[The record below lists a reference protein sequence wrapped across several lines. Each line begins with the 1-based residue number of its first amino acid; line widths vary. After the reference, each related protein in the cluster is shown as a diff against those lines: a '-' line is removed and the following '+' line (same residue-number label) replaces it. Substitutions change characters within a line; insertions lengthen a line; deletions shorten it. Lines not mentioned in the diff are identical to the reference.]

1 MTIEQSNTLPDEE
14 IQVELNKY
22 IPPEYIKDN
31 IMDEKETLSKPRIIN
46 YENITINS
54 ILLPE
59 FFNEIPDKWNTK
71 NVDTE
76 IHYDEYALE
85 ITYWSDKSIDP
96 KMF

>member
-1 MTIEQSNTLPDEE
+1 MA
-14 IQVELNKY
+14 K
-22 IPPEYIKDN
+22 KA
-31 IMDEKETLSKPRIIN
+31 
-46 YENITINS
+46 
-54 ILLPE
+54 PE

-96 KMF
+96 KIFNVRHKVLKY